1 MTTVTRS
8 SVTNTYQ
15 SITRLGTPQS
25 YRSFCEEEFSREIPR
40 KYQEVARLAVQITG
54 EKADKR
60 DDLFLLTGIKNIL
73 IGS

>member
-15 SITRLGTPQS
+15 SITRLGTHQS
-25 YRSFCEEEFSREIPR
+25 YRSFCEQEFSKDTPR

-60 DDLFLLTGIKNIL
+60 DDLFLLKGIKNIL
-73 IGS
+73 IGA